1 MDTFGGLVLVATV
14 LMFVVASCGG
24 VVYLGLAIAEDDRWW
39 REHGE
44 GE

>member
-14 LMFVVASCGG
+14 LMFVVG
-24 VVYLGLAIAEDDRWW
+24 VIAIAGDDRWW